1 MKPSTELF
9 NLIKSLSKSEK
20 RFFKLSS
27 SLQSGEKNYLKIF
40 DYIEKQKDYDE
51 EKLKDYFK
59 KDTFIKHLPSEKN
72 HLYKLIL
79 KSLRSYYSEQDINSI
94 IKQEIK
100 NVEILHKKALYKE
113 CKKFISRTKKLAIEY
128 EKFYYLFEL
137 ISWQKKL
144 LEEEYESGNFSSDL
158 DALIQEESEVIE
170 KLRNLAEYQ
179 ILYSKINYVFRSGG
193 FVQNEKDAKTVDAIA
208 DYHLIKGKNTALSD
222 RAATICY
229 YIKGLCAVTYR
240 EYQESYI
247 YFNKVRAILDRNPK
261 IKADVSKRYLNAL
274 SHLLSS
280 YIDNKD
286 YDKAEETI
294 QDIRNLEKE
303 KGFNN
308 MDVKVSLFTSTYIS
322 ELLMYNRKGEFD
334 KSLEVIAKSSKME
347 EDLQD
352 KINKE
357 KEIVIYFHKAYAYF
371 GAGEYKKALSI
382 VNILINDNEQKLR
395 QDIYSFSRVL
405 NILIH
410 YELGNYE
417 FLEYVTKST
426 TRYLTKQDKDFQIE
440 TVFVKMISK
449 LMKKGEGAKSEVLG
463 ALKSEMDT
471 LFESKQERIILD
483 YIDIESWVEAKI
495 NDSSFATLTRKKN
508 Q

>member
-1 MKPSTELF
+1 MKPSTELY

-51 EKLKDYFK
+51 EKLKHYFRN
-59 KDTFIKHLPSEKN
+59 DTFIKHLPSEKN

-100 NVEILHKKALYKE
+100 NIEILHKKALYKE
-113 CKKFISRTKKLAIEY
+113 CKKFIKRTKKLALDY

-144 LEEEYESGNFSSDL
+144 LEEEYESGNFDEDL
-158 DALIQEESEVIE
+158 DALIEEESMIIE

-179 ILYSKINYVFRSGG
+179 ILYSKINFVFRSGG
-193 FVQNEKDAKTVDAIA
+193 FIQNEKDAKTVDAIA

-247 YFNKVRAILDRNPK
+247 YFNKVRSILDRNPK
-261 IKADVSKRYLNAL
+261 IKSDVSKRYLMAL

-280 YIDNKD
+280 YIDNKE
-286 YDKAEETI
+286 YQKAEETI
-294 QDIRNLEKE
+294 QDIRGLEKA

-308 MDVKVSLFTSTYIS
+308 MDVKVSIFTSAFIA
-322 ELLMYNRKGEFD
+322 ELTMYNRKGEFENTIETMI
-334 KSLEVIAKSSKME
+334 KHQKME
-347 EDLQD
+347 DELQD

-357 KEIVIYFHKAYAYF
+357 KQIVIYFHKAYAYF
-371 GAGEYKKALSI
+371 GIGEFKKALSI

-410 YELGNYE
+410 FELENYD

-426 TRYLTKQDKDFQIE
+426 SRYLGKQDKDFTIE
-440 TVFVKMISK
+440 SVFVKMISK
-449 LMKKGEGAKSEVLG
+449 IMKKGTENKTEILRL
-463 ALKSEMDT
+463 LKVEMDD
-471 LFESKQERIILD
+471 LFKTKKERIILD
-483 YIDIESWVEAKI
+483 YIDIESWVESKL
-495 NDSSFATLTRKKN
+495 SEEEFSETVRRKN
-508 Q
+508 L

>member
-9 NLIKSLSKSEK
+9 DLIKSLSKSEK

-51 EKLKDYFK
+51 EKLKHYFR

-113 CKKFISRTKKLAIEY
+113 CKKFIKRAKKLATDY

-137 ISWQKKL
+137 VSWQKKL
-144 LEEEYESGNFSSDL
+144 LEEEYESGNFDEDL
-158 DALIQEESEVIE
+158 DALIEEESKIIE

-193 FVQNEKDAKTVDAIA
+193 FIQNEKDKETVDSIA
-208 DYHLIKGKNTALSD
+208 NYHLIKGKNTALSD

-247 YFNKVRAILDRNPK
+247 YFNKVRSILDRNPN
-261 IKADVSKRYLNAL
+261 IKSDVSKRYLMAMT
-274 SHLLSS
+274 HLLNS
-280 YIDNKD
+280 YIDNKE
-286 YDKAEETI
+286 YQKAEETI
-294 QDIRNLEKE
+294 QDIRNLSKE

-308 MDVKVSLFTSTYIS
+308 MDVKVSIFTHSFIA
-322 ELLMYNRKGEFD
+322 ELTMYNRKGEFG
-334 KSLEVIAKSSKME
+334 KTLQVME
-347 EDLQD
+347 ENRKTEQELQD

-357 KEIVIYFHKAYAYF
+357 KQISIYFNEAYAYF
-371 GAGEYKKALSI
+371 GAQEYKKALSI

-395 QDIYSFSRVL
+395 QDLYSFARVL
-405 NILIH
+405 NIMIH
-410 YELGNYE
+410 FELENFD

-426 TRYLTKQDKDFQIE
+426 SRYLGKQDKNFTIE

-449 LMKKGEGAKSEVLG
+449 IMRKGTENKVEILSQ
-463 ALKSEMDT
+463 LKSEMNA
-471 LFESKQERIILD
+471 LFKDKKETVILD
-483 YIDIESWVEAKI
+483 YIDIESWVESKL
-495 NDSSFATLTRKKN
+495 NGEKFSDTVKRKN
-508 Q
+508 P

>member
-9 NLIKSLSKSEK
+9 SLIKSLSKSEK

-40 DYIEKQKDYDE
+40 DYIEKQKEYNE
-51 EKLKDYFK
+51 EKLKDFFK
-59 KDTFIKHLPSEKN
+59 NDTFIKHLPSEKN

-79 KSLRSYYSEQDINSI
+79 KSLRSYYAEQDINSI

-100 NVEILHKKALYKE
+100 NIEILHKKALYKE
-113 CKKFISRTKKLAIEY
+113 CRKFIHRTKKLATDY

-144 LEEEYESGNFSSDL
+144 LEEEYESGDFDSDL
-158 DALIQEESEVIE
+158 DALIKEESEVIE

-179 ILYSKINYVFRSGG
+179 VLYSKINFVFRSGG
-193 FVQNEKDAKTVDAIA
+193 FIQNETDKETVDAIA
-208 DYHLIKGKNTALSD
+208 NYHLIKGKNTALSD

-229 YIKGLCAVTYR
+229 YIKGLCAITYR

-247 YFNKVRAILDRNPK
+247 YFNKVRSILDRNPK
-261 IKADVSKRYLNAL
+261 IKSDLSKRYLLSL

-280 YIDNKD
+280 YIDNKE
-286 YDKAEETI
+286 YDNAKETI
-294 QDIRNLEKE
+294 QDLRSLEKA
-303 KGFNN
+303 KGFNS

-322 ELLMYNRKGEFD
+322 EITLFNRMGEFE
-334 KSLEVIAKSSKME
+334 KTLEIAQNFEKTV
-347 EDLQD
+347 DDFGD

-357 KEIVIYFHKAYAYF
+357 KEILINFNRAYAYF
-371 GAGEYKKALSI
+371 ATNEFKKALSI
-382 VNILINDNEQKLR
+382 VNSLINDNEQKLR

-410 YELGNYE
+410 YELKNYE

-426 TRYLTKQDKDFQIE
+426 SRYLGKQDKDFTIE

-449 LMKKGEGAKSEVLG
+449 QMKKGDADKGEI
-463 ALKSEMDT
+463 LKKLKTEMDV
-471 LFESKQERIILD
+471 LFKNKKERIILD

-495 NDSSFATLTRKKN
+495 DNKSFAALVKEKN
-508 Q
+508 S